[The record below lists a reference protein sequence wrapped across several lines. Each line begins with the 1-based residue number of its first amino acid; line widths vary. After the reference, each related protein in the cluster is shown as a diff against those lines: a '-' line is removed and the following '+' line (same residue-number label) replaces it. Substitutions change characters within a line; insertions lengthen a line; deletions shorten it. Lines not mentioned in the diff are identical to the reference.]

1 MAALGDAQ
9 QSVGA
14 LRRLTPDTLER
25 KRGRRRVV
33 WPTIAIVIAA
43 AIVGV
48 LTYGLAASA
57 PDRTID
63 DALASGRM
71 PSAPDF
77 SLDLLA
83 SGDPAGRLTERLA
96 SAASDGRVALSELR
110 GVPVV
115 LNFWASWCEPCR
127 TEAPVLAAGWRRAQR
142 DGVLFIG
149 LDMQDTVPD
158 AQRFMREFDIRYP
171 VVRDRGDRTARRY
184 GTTGIPE
191 TYFVSAGGWVVGH
204 VIGVVT
210 APVLRSG
217 IAAARSQD
225 LMRPLAASSR

>member
-1 MAALGDAQ
+1 M
-9 QSVGA
+9 
-14 LRRLTPDTLER
+14 T
-25 KRGRRRVV
+25 
-33 WPTIAIVIAA
+33 AIVLAA
-43 AIVGV
+43 AFVAV
-48 LTYGLAASA
+48 LTYGLVASA

-63 DALASGRM
+63 DALASGKM

-83 SGDPAGRLTERLA
+83 SGDPVGRLAERLA

-127 TEAPVLAAGWRRAQR
+127 TEAPVLEAGWQRARR

-149 LDMQDTVPD
+149 LDMQDTVRD
-158 AQRFMREFDIRYP
+158 ARRFMREFDIRYP
-171 VVRDRGDRTARRY
+171 VVRDPGDGAARRY

-191 TYFVSAGGWVVGH
+191 TYFVSAGGRVVGH

-217 IAAARSQD
+217 IAAARRED
-225 LMRPLAASSR
+225 LMRPLAGASR